1 MCGIAAVVESHGGS
15 PDAGMLKR
23 MMDSLFH
30 RGPDDEGMYLDGSV
44 GLGFRRLAIID
55 VSLDSHQPM
64 MSDDQGLVIV
74 FNGEI
79 YNYIELRE
87 ELIEHGHVFR
97 TQGDTE
103 VLLHAYLQ
111 WGKDC
116 LRRLNGMWAFL
127 IHDRRR
133 RIVFGARDRFG
144 VKPLYYFK
152 TPQQI
157 LFASEIKGIRVS
169 GVYGSDHD
177 IHWPTAAKFLLSGE
191 LDSSPC
197 SFYEGIQQIPAGS
210 MFELQMDGQMRLER
224 YWNLLDT
231 EASPAH
237 DPYGAYAD
245 LFRDAV
251 KLRMRSDVPV
261 GVCLSGGL
269 DSSSIICEM
278 ARLSSSKVQ
287 AFSYIAS
294 EFDESRY
301 IKDTVEQT
309 GAVLNLV
316 DESKLNLW
324 TALMNVLKYH
334 DEPVHSINLVIM
346 FELMRLAA
354 SKGVKVVLNGQGSDE
369 TAAGYS
375 SYFNEYWASLIR
387 RARLIAAWREMSPY
401 AAVHHVSK
409 ARLYKEAGLRAVATE
424 LASWPLYRSVKD
436 MIAPKRPVTSEWFDT
451 DFVRAYQSAHKPPA
465 PQSLTEV
472 LRYAVEHSPLPLYL
486 RYEDRNSMGNSVE
499 SRLPFMDYR
508 LVSFLF
514 SMPDEYKLRG
524 EWNKYIQRR
533 ALMGKIPESV
543 RMRADKM
550 GFPVPVKKWM
560 AREMLE
566 PVVDTLHSRPCR
578 ERGIYNWSALS
589 NDIDKHRRGEG
600 GDVSLGLFSV
610 GQFEMWSQT
619 IRR

>member
-1 MCGIAAVVESHGGS
+1 MCGIAAVIETNGGS
-15 PDAGMLKR
+15 PDLGMLKR
-23 MMDSLFH
+23 MTNSLFH
-30 RGPDDEGMYLDGSV
+30 RGPDDEGVYLDGSV

-55 VSLDSHQPM
+55 MSADSHQPM
-64 MSDDQGLVIV
+64 VSDDQGLVIV

-87 ELIEHGHVFR
+87 ELLGYGHIFR
-97 TQGDTE
+97 TRGDTE

-133 RIVFGARDRFG
+133 RIVFGSRDRFG

-169 GVYGSDHD
+169 GVYGSDND
-177 IHWPTAAKFLLSGE
+177 IHWPAAAKFLLSGE

-210 MFELQMDGQMRLER
+210 MFELRMDGEMRLER
-224 YWNLLDT
+224 YWNLLDAET
-231 EASPAH
+231 SHAN
-237 DPYGAYAD
+237 DPYRTYED
-245 LFRDAV
+245 LFEDAV

-287 AFSYIAS
+287 AFSYMAE

-301 IKDTVEQT
+301 IQDTVAQT
-309 GAVLNLV
+309 GAALDLV
-316 DESKLNLW
+316 DMSRLNLW
-324 TALMNVLKYH
+324 TSLTDVLKFH
-334 DEPVHSINLVIM
+334 DEPVHSINVVIG
-346 FELMRLAA
+346 FKLMQLAA
-354 SKGVKVVLNGQGSDE
+354 SKGVKVVLNGQGADE

-387 RARLIAAWREMSPY
+387 RTLLIVAWREMSAY
-401 AAVHHVSK
+401 AAAHNVSK
-409 ARLYKEAGLRAVATE
+409 ARLCKEAGLRAVATTV
-424 LASWPLYRSVKD
+424 ASWPLYRIAKD
-436 MIAPKRPVTSEWFDT
+436 MIAPKRAAASGWFDT
-451 DFVRAYQSAHKPPA
+451 DFVMAYQPVRERLA
-465 PQSLTEV
+465 PRSLNEV

-486 RYEDRNSMGNSVE
+486 RVEDRNSMGNSVE

-533 ALMGKIPESV
+533 ALTGKIPESV
-543 RMRADKM
+543 RMRVDKM
-550 GFPVPVKKWM
+550 GFPVPLKKWM
-560 AREMLE
+560 RGEVLE
-566 PVVDTLHSRPCR
+566 AVADTLHSRPCR
-578 ERGIYNWSALS
+578 ERGIYNRSALA
-589 NDIDKHRRGEG
+589 NIIDKHRRGEV
-600 GDVSLGLFSV
+600 DASLSLFYV
-610 GQFEMWSQT
+610 GQFEAWAQT
-619 IRR
+619 VHH

>member
-1 MCGIAAVVESHGGS
+1 MCGIAAVVATNGGS

-23 MMDSLFH
+23 MTDSLFH
-30 RGPDDEGMYLDGSV
+30 RGPDDEGMYLDGAV

-64 MSDDQGLVIV
+64 VSDDQGLVIV

-87 ELIEHGHVFR
+87 ELIGYGHVFR

-103 VLLHAYLQ
+103 VLLHAYQQ

-116 LRRLNGMWAFL
+116 LSRLNGMWAFL
-127 IHDRRR
+127 IHDRRK

-152 TPQQI
+152 APQRI
-157 LFASEIKGIRVS
+157 LFASEIKGILAS
-169 GVYGSDHD
+169 GMYGSDIN
-177 IHWPTAAKFLLSGE
+177 IHWPTAAIFLLSGE

-197 SFYEGIQQIPAGS
+197 SFYEGIQQIPSGS
-210 MFELQMDGQMRLER
+210 MFELQMDGEMIFQP
-224 YWNLLDT
+224 YWNLLDLET
-231 EASPAH
+231 PPTN
-237 DPYGAYAD
+237 DPYRTYAE
-245 LFRDAV
+245 LFEDAI

-278 ARLSSSKVQ
+278 ARLSSSKVE
-287 AFSYIAS
+287 AFSYMAE

-301 IKDTVEQT
+301 IKDTVAQS

-316 DESKLNLW
+316 DMSRLNLW
-324 TALMNVLKYH
+324 SALTDVLKFH
-334 DEPVHSINLVIM
+334 DEPVHSINVVIG

-354 SKGVKVVLNGQGSDE
+354 SKGVKVVLNGQGADE
-369 TAAGYS
+369 TAAGYT

-387 RARLIAAWREMSPY
+387 RARLIAACREMSAY
-401 AAVHHVSK
+401 AAAHHVPK
-409 ARLYKEAGLRAVATE
+409 TRLYKEAGLRAVATTV
-424 LASWPLYRSVKD
+424 ASWPVYRLAKD
-436 MIAPKRPVTSEWFDT
+436 MIAPKQAAVSEWFDMG
-451 DFVRAYQSAHKPPA
+451 FVRAYPPVRERLA
-465 PQSLTEV
+465 PQSLSEV
-472 LRYAVEHSPLPLYL
+472 LCYAVEHSPLPLYL
-486 RYEDRNSMGNSVE
+486 RVEDRNSMGNSVE

-524 EWNKYIQRR
+524 EWSKYIQRR
-533 ALMGKIPESV
+533 ALTRKIPESV
-543 RMRADKM
+543 RMRVDKM
-550 GFPVPVKKWM
+550 GFPVPLKKWM
-560 AREMLE
+560 VGEVLE
-566 PVVDTLHSRPCR
+566 SVADALHSRPCR

-589 NDIDKHRRGEG
+589 NVIDEHRRGEV
-600 GDVSLGLFSV
+600 DASLWLFYV
-610 GQFEMWSQT
+610 GQFEVWAQT
-619 IRR
+619 VHH